1 MTCCKGSQV
10 SILRKWERSRNRAKI
25 TKSRSG
31 AVLLQVARDDY
42 LPQLLVLRNLP
53 DQL

>member
-1 MTCCKGSQV
+1 MTCCKGSQD
-10 SILRKWERSRNRAKI
+10 SISLKWERSRNRAKI

-31 AVLLQVARDDY
+31 AVLLQVTWDDD
-42 LPQLLVLRNLP
+42 LPQLLALRDLA

>member
-1 MTCCKGSQV
+1 MTCCKGSQD

-25 TKSRSG
+25 TKSRLR
-31 AVLLQVARDDY
+31 AVLLQVAWDNY
-42 LPQLLVLRNLP
+42 LPQLLTLRDLP